1 MNKKIKI
8 IILFLILIILVVILK
23 NLFKVNSLNY
33 VINNNGNKFN
43 IKEVYKNK
51 NYYIEIKTKT
61 NIFPIRIYEDIKNKK
76 IIKKIYY
83 YYDDNYEC
91 LLPIIN
97 NKLNIDMM
105 CYKENILYNYNDII
119 GENSDLDEY
128 VKNIK
133 EYNIEQFKNNISEYN
148 KINTIKYYN
157 SIEKKVVLTT
167 YKGLNISGSE
177 VNIFNKD
184 IYNNKIS
191 TFLDN
196 YYIIADYNNDYEFK
210 YFYVVNLENN
220 ELFKIKSKY
229 IISLDSYIQGIVD
242 KKIYLYDKDNEN
254 QYEIDINKKTIKLIS
269 NTKYIKYYSNNKWEK
284 LNKISAN
291 KEVYFNYE
299 SLNNYFTKYNQVIDS
314 TNYYYLLKDNGKNY
328 DLYRVDKENINI
340 YKFISEI
347 PTDKIYTNNDYIY
360 YSYDNKIYYYSDKT
374 GLKLLLEDSELEFNN
389 TIKYYIY

>member
-8 IILFLILIILVVILK
+8 TILFFILIILIVILK

-33 VINNNGNKFN
+33 VIYNNSNKFN

-61 NIFPIRIYEDIKNKK
+61 NIFPIRIYEDIKSKK

-97 NKLNIDMM
+97 NEVNIDMM
-105 CYKENILYNYNDII
+105 CYKENILYNYYDII
-119 GENSDLDEY
+119 GENSNLDKY

-167 YKGLNISGSE
+167 YRGLNISGSE

-196 YYIIADYNNDYEFK
+196 YYIVADYDNDYEFK
-210 YFYVVNLENN
+210 YFYVFNLDNVEI
-220 ELFKIKSKY
+220 FKIKSKNM
-229 IISLDSYIQGIVD
+229 ISLDSYIQGIVD
-242 KKIYLYDKDNEN
+242 NKIYLYDKDNEN